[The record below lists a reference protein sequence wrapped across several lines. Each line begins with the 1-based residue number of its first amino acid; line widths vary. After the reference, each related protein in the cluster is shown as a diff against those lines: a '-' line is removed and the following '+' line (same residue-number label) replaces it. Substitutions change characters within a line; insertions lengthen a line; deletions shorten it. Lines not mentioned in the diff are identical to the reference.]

1 MMQRAR
7 FSILSSCLRFT
18 FLILTCCVAAGH
30 FPGSVWADDGNAPLV
45 VRGSSTLLPIAEV
58 WADAYGQISE
68 ASTVDIMATGTGE
81 GIKDLLAGRADIAMA
96 SRPMSQEERAAAHDR
111 GIVIQES
118 IVARMG
124 IAVIVHLDNP
134 VSSIALS
141 SLAEIFSGDVRSW
154 KSVGGP
160 DEPIIVVRK
169 DSGWS
174 PEFFRMRVMENKE
187 FVADSVMVDSKEGVV
202 AEVADRPW
210 SIGVTGMPEAI
221 PALDR
226 IHLIRLVSGDSDEDS
241 TYALS
246 RPLFFF
252 SVENSA
258 PTQHFLEFV
267 AGEKAQKMIID
278 FGLYP
283 AQQLDPMSSDS

>member
-1 MMQRAR
+1 MRRTR

-18 FLILTCCVAAGH
+18 FFLVTCCVVAGQS
-30 FPGSVWADDGNAPLV
+30 PCSVWADGGSDSIV
-45 VRGSSTLLPIAEV
+45 VRGSSTLQQLTEI
-58 WADAYGQISE
+58 WADAYGQDAK
-68 ASTVDIMATGTGE
+68 ASSLDIAATGTSE
-81 GIKDLLAGRADIAMA
+81 GIEALLAGEADIAMA
-96 SRPMSQEERAAAHDR
+96 SRPLSQEESAAAHDR
-111 GIVIQES
+111 GIVIQET

-134 VSSIALS
+134 VSSIALT

-154 KSVGGP
+154 ASVGGP
-160 DEPIIVVRK
+160 DEPIVVVRK

-174 PEFFRMRVMENKE
+174 PEFFRMRVMENRE
-187 FVADSVMVDSKEGVV
+187 FVADSVIVDSKEGVV
-202 AEVADRPW
+202 AEVADRSW
-210 SIGVTGMPEAI
+210 SIGVSGMPEVI

-226 IHLIRLVSGDSDEDS
+226 IRLIRLVGGKSDEDS

-246 RPLFFF
+246 RPLFYF

-258 PTQHFLEFV
+258 VAEPFLDFV
-267 AGEKAQKMIID
+267 MGKKAQKMIID

-283 AQQLDPMSSDS
+283 ARQLDPMSSDS

>member
-1 MMQRAR
+1 MRRTR
-7 FSILSSCLRFT
+7 FSILSSSLRFT
-18 FLILTCCVAAGH
+18 CFFLTCCVAAGH
-30 FPGSVWADDGNAPLV
+30 FPCSVWADDENAPIV
-45 VRGSSTLLPIAEV
+45 VRGSSTLQPIAEI
-58 WADAYGQISE
+58 WADAYGQIAE
-68 ASTVDIMATGTGE
+68 ASSLDIVATGTSE
-81 GIKDLLAGRADIAMA
+81 GIEALLTGEADIAMA

-134 VSSIALS
+134 VSSIAWTA
-141 SLAEIFSGDVRSW
+141 LAEIFSGDVQSW

-160 DEPIIVVRK
+160 TEPIIVVRK

-174 PEFFRMRVMENKE
+174 PEFFRMRVMENRE

-210 SIGVTGMPEAI
+210 SVGVTGMPEAI

-226 IHLIRLVSGDSDEDS
+226 IRLIRLVGGDSDEDS

-252 SVENSA
+252 SIENSA
-258 PTQHFLEFV
+258 PTKQFLEFI
-267 AGEKAQKMIID
+267 AGKKAQNMIID
-278 FGLYP
+278 LGLYP
-283 AQQLDPMSSDS
+283 ARQLDPMSSDS